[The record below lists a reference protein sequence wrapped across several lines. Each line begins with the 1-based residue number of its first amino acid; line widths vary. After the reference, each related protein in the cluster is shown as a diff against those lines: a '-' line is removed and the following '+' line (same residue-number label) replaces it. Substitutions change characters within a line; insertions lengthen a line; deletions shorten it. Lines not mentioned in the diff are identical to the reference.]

1 MPRSIWSGSIS
12 FGLVNVPVKAFTA
25 VRDHSVHFN
34 QLDPKGSRIKYEK
47 VSEKTGK
54 EVDPDEI
61 KLGFETSKG
70 HYVQFTKDEVEQ
82 LQPASTKSIDIG
94 DFVDLADIDP
104 IFYDHTY
111 WLAPDG
117 DGATKAYALLRDAM
131 EDEQRVG
138 IGSVVMRKKQY
149 LAAIRPVGGALA
161 MSTMRFADEVVPSS
175 DIDLIPKRAGSAKTD
190 KEMKLAR
197 QIIDALASD
206 WKPERYHDTYTEELK
221 SLIEKKQ
228 KGEDITVAEPDD
240 DDKRDNVVDLLA
252 ALEESVKNAK
262 GRRSKTARKAPAKRS
277 SAATKK
283 KAS

>member
-12 FGLVNVPVKAFTA
+12 FGLVNVPVKAYTA
-25 VRDHSVHFN
+25 VRDHSVHFH

-47 VSEKTGK
+47 VSQKTGK
-54 EVDPDEI
+54 EVEADEI
-61 KLGFETSKG
+61 KLGFEVSKG
-70 HYVQFTKDEVEQ
+70 NYVELTKDEVEEM
-82 LQPASTKSIDIG
+82 QPASTKSIEIG
-94 DFVDLADIDP
+94 DFVDLAEIDP

-117 DGATKAYALLRDAM
+117 DPAKKAYALLRDAM

-149 LAAIRPVGGALA
+149 LAAIRPVKGALA

-175 DIDLIPKRAGSAKTD
+175 DIEDIPKRSGTAKND

-197 QIIDALASD
+197 QIIDALAND
-206 WKPERYHDTYTEELK
+206 WKPERYHDTYTEELRD
-221 SLIEKKQ
+221 LIEKKR
-228 KGEDITVAEPDD
+228 KGKKVAVEEEPDD
-240 DDKRDNVVDLLA
+240 RGGDADVVDLMA
-252 ALEESVKNAK
+252 ALEESVKKAK
-262 GRRSKTARKAPAKRS
+262 SRKRPATRSR
-277 SAATKK
+277 K